1 MGILDRIKRT
11 HENIMQGRPFQWI
24 PNLFFGILK
33 YASVLIFFIFLFFT
47 ISILFNAT
55 AKGETQVLATRLEN
69 TIENT
74 KILQPIYSTYKEALK
89 IREDPTR
96 IERAYGWKTNVDT
109 NKENQELGL
118 RFVRNLRTLKERF
131 LTGEEVVAT
140 TTVEVS
146 SLKEDSTVTFFC
158 NITKDFPPD
167 KTIIV
172 QPNEPQKLFKDQ
184 RKRFEVA
191 CRIPGDTFTIP
202 NDKEVLAK
210 KLRLSAAYDFET
222 DSYLDVY
229 TMQQSYLDSLINNG
243 INPFE
248 NEINS
253 NLNKATGQTT
263 PTTTY
268 GPMKV
273 ILRLEFSQPLT
284 EKGPFSSDNT
294 YSLGLKIE
302 KTSSS
307 WFGRLRKI
315 NNVYIN
321 LPGNFELVDENFIE
335 SSDFKETSFEDT
347 ATFKRYKLK
356 QEKIDELDNQC
367 SIYRMSPEECEDVF
381 DKGFI
386 IIGLTKFRISNP
398 EQQLVKDYIGA
409 QVDYEYQSEIQT
421 TFTLVKSLI

>member
-1 MGILDRIKRT
+1 M
-11 HENIMQGRPFQWI
+11 
-24 PNLFFGILK
+24 
-33 YASVLIFFIFLFFT
+33 
-47 ISILFNAT
+47 
-55 AKGETQVLATRLEN
+55 ATRLEN
-69 TIENT
+69 SIENT

-96 IERAYGWKTNVDT
+96 IERAYGWKTNVDN

-118 RFVRNLRTLKERF
+118 RFVRNLRTLKERY
-131 LTGEEVVAT
+131 LTGEEIVAT

-146 SLKEDSTVTFFC
+146 SLKEDSTVAFFC
-158 NITKDFPPD
+158 NITQDFPSD
-167 KTIIV
+167 KVIIV
-172 QPNEPQKLFKDQ
+172 QPNEPQKLLKDQ
-184 RKRFEVA
+184 TKRFEVA
-191 CRIPGDTFTIP
+191 CRIPGDTFIIP
-202 NDKEVLAK
+202 GDKEVLAK

-229 TMQQSYLDSLINNG
+229 TMQQSNVDILINRG

-248 NEINS
+248 DEINP
-253 NLNKATGQTT
+253 NLNKAAGQTT

-284 EKGPFSSDNT
+284 EKGPFTSDNT

-302 KTSSS
+302 KSGSS

-321 LPGNFELVDENFIE
+321 LPGNFELADENFIE
-335 SSDFKETSFEDT
+335 AFDFKETSFEDT
-347 ATFKRYKLK
+347 STFKRYKLR
-356 QEKIDELDNQC
+356 QDKINELNNQC
-367 SIYRMSPEECEDVF
+367 SIYRMSPEECEDLF

-386 IIGLTKFRISNP
+386 IARTRFRVNSP
-398 EQQLVKDYIGA
+398 EQLLVKDYIGA
-409 QVDYEYQSEIQT
+409 EVDYEYQSEIQT
-421 TFTLVKSLI
+421 TFTLIKSFV